1 LTCVFSPTFWVQNNI
16 LTQLVAGTVLNSK
29 TKLEKIAREVGWLV
43 RQPKKL
49 RPIDLIKGMMLAVS
63 QGECSFRLLASSI
76 GLSIPSTKENGETL
90 FKTISKKGLWDR
102 INSEAV
108 DFLQA
113 TLSQLI
119 KDQGVSNYK
128 LPTLPSISRIIVE
141 DSTLLKLTDELLHVF
156 SATNN
161 QYDVSGA
168 GLRFQFAVDLIT
180 GSAIRAELT
189 KYGRNDQV
197 AAFDI
202 LEHVREGDL
211 VLRDLGYYVIDAFI
225 AITKKGA
232 HYLSRHIVA
241 RAIYH
246 TEERGGERIN
256 LLNYLY
262 KHAPNPGDTVDL
274 DIIIGKGDS
283 RSPKMN
289 SRLVAKRLPQE
300 AINKRL
306 RKVKEDEKRLGKTR
320 SKEYKKLQCWEI
332 YITSL
337 PASEANPDL
346 ICDIYR
352 LRWRIEIIFKACKSY
367 TPLNAI
373 AAHKSNEH
381 HVQCLLY
388 AWLCLLVIATRTSAF
403 AMAKQASGNAGT
415 LTPNLLSL
423 LKVIPRVFEMLNSVL
438 KLSMAPINEFLDKW
452 LHQIEYHDR
461 YEKRVDRINMVEL
474 TIHAFDLK
482 ELENKQKML
491 A

>member
-1 LTCVFSPTFWVQNNI
+1 
-16 LTQLVAGTVLNSK
+16 
-29 TKLEKIAREVGWLV
+29 
-43 RQPKKL
+43 
-49 RPIDLIKGMMLAVS
+49 
-63 QGECSFRLLASSI
+63 
-76 GLSIPSTKENGETL
+76 
-90 FKTISKKGLWDR
+90 
-102 INSEAV
+102 
-108 DFLQA
+108 
-113 TLSQLI
+113 
-119 KDQGVSNYK
+119 
-128 LPTLPSISRIIVE
+128 
-141 DSTLLKLTDELLHVF
+141 
-156 SATNN
+156 
-161 QYDVSGA
+161 
-168 GLRFQFAVDLIT
+168 
-180 GSAIRAELT
+180 
-189 KYGRNDQV
+189 
-197 AAFDI
+197 
-202 LEHVREGDL
+202 VREGDL

-352 LRWRIEIIFKACKSY
+352 LRWRIEIHSS
-367 TPLNAI
+367 T
-373 AAHKSNEH
+373 
-381 HVQCLLY
+381 
-388 AWLCLLVIATRTSAF
+388 
-403 AMAKQASGNAGT
+403 
-415 LTPNLLSL
+415 
-423 LKVIPRVFEMLNSVL
+423 
-438 KLSMAPINEFLDKW
+438 
-452 LHQIEYHDR
+452 
-461 YEKRVDRINMVEL
+461 
-474 TIHAFDLK
+474 
-482 ELENKQKML
+482 
-491 A
+491 